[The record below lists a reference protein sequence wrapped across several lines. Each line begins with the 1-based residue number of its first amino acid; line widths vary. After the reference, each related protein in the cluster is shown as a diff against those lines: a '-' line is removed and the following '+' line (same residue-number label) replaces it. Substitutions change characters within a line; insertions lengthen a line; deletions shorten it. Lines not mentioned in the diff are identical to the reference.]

1 MHDISFGSGPE
12 VTDKRAIHFD
22 GNGAGSDGQ
31 TLYTQIGKEILGAFT
46 PLIILVWLHCIE
58 RTIPGLS
65 R

>member
-46 PLIILVWLHCIE
+46 PLVILV
-58 RTIPGLS
+58 
-65 R
+65 